1 MSSPA
6 SAQPECGV
14 LALVGGAEFTD
25 PCTFDRTLLDA
36 AGTDEV
42 LVLPTGAAY
51 EHPHL
56 VVGRARAWFDGLG
69 AHVQSL
75 DVLRRPDALDPAH
88 AAAMRDAR
96 FIYLV
101 GGSPMHLRSVLM
113 HSPLWDALAA
123 AWHEGAV
130 VAGSAAGAQVL
141 CDPMVDTRGG
151 AFTVGLGLVE
161 NVAVIPERNRWSEE
175 VLHRT
180 RTLSPEGMVL
190 FGVDEATAA
199 LRNPDGTW
207 VAEGAGTV
215 TVHVGSTPA
224 ELADVMR

>member
-1 MSSPA
+1 MSSGA
-6 SAQPECGV
+6 TEHGECGV

-36 AGTDEV
+36 AGTSEV
-42 LVLPTGAAY
+42 LLLPTGAAY

-56 VVGRARAWFDGLG
+56 VVGRARAWFEGLG
-69 AHVQSL
+69 AEVRSL
-75 DVLRRPDALDPAH
+75 DVLRRPDALDAAN
-88 AAAMRDAR
+88 AAAMRGAR
-96 FIYLV
+96 FVYLV

-113 HSPLWDALAA
+113 HSLLWDALVA
-123 AWHEGAV
+123 AWHDGAV

-141 CDPMVDTRGG
+141 CDPMVDSRGG

-161 NVAVIPERNRWSEE
+161 NVAVIPERNRWSDE

-180 RTLSPEGMVL
+180 RILSPEGMLL
-190 FGVDEATAA
+190 FGVDEATAV

-215 TVHVGSTPA
+215 TVHVGSAPA
-224 ELADVMR
+224 ELVDVLR